1 VHSFRAAIEARDI
14 VAAVA
19 LLSDNVVLRS
29 PVVFKP
35 YQRREAVEPIL
46 HAVSRVFEDFRY
58 VREIGSEDAAHHALV
73 FEARIG
79 DQQVEGC
86 DFIHIDDSGL
96 IDELMVMVRPLTAT
110 LALTE
115 AMKAQVAAAEQR

>member
-1 VHSFRAAIEARDI
+1 M
-14 VAAVA
+14 
-19 LLSDNVVLRS
+19 
-29 PVVFKP
+29 
-35 YQRREAVEPIL
+35 
-46 HAVSRVFEDFRY
+46 
-58 VREIGSEDAAHHALV
+58 
-73 FEARIG
+73 
-79 DQQVEGC
+79 EGC